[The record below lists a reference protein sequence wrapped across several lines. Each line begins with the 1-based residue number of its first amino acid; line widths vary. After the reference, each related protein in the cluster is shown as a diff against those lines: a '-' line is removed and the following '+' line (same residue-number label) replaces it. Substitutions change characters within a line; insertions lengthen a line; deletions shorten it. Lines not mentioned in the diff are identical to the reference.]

1 MPTDK
6 EREILKLM
14 YDLHIEHLR
23 HHGQTIAGLKH
34 ATDGLRHAIGGLD
47 QAIESVERSQDVLT
61 KIMKATGELMGV
73 H

>member
-14 YDLHIEHLR
+14 YDLHLEHL
-23 HHGQTIAGLKH
+23 HHQGQMIIALRQ
-34 ATDGLRHAIGGLD
+34 TLDGVAKAVEG
-47 QAIESVERSQDVLT
+47 AERSHEIAVR
-61 KIMKATGELMGV
+61 IMKATGELMGV